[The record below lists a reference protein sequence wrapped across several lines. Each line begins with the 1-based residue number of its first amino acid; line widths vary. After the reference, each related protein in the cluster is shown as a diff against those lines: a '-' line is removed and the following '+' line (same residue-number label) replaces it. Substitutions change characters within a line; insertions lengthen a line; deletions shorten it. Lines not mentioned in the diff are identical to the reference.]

1 MAASLRAAATTRI
14 PRPSVLRGQGL
25 RRLVHAE
32 DLSKS
37 ILALDKEHRGS
48 LVQRMGELLRLEA
61 SKFTHAM
68 KEEHR
73 AELIQ
78 LKKEQLYE
86 VMALVDADSATS
98 SRDRSL
104 LKYLCTQIEPR
115 PNDPQWYD
123 NQPHGDIDVFF
134 FSLFIY
140 TIGNSYRLIPPTCR
154 RKITGTKKVSKW
166 TALVGILVINA
177 LSYCALPS
185 RPEIVEYGGYLVTVE
200 SLPLI
205 RRYQHAAER
214 AGKQDGYVGMDKQE
228 EM

>member
-25 RRLVHAE
+25 RRLVHAK

-48 LVQRMGELLRLEA
+48 LVQRMGGLLRLQA

-73 AELIQ
+73 AQLIQ

-104 LKYLCTQIEPR
+104 LKYLSTQIEPR
-115 PNDPQWYD
+115 PNDPQW
-123 NQPHGDIDVFF
+123 
-134 FSLFIY
+134 
-140 TIGNSYRLIPPTCR
+140 
-154 RKITGTKKVSKW
+154 RKITRTKKLSKW
-166 TALVGILVINA
+166 TALAGIIVINA
-177 LSYCALPS
+177 LGYCALPS
-185 RPEIVEYGGYLVTVE
+185 RPKIVEYNGYLVTVE

-214 AGKQDGYVGMDKQE
+214 AHKQDGYVGLDKQE

>member
-1 MAASLRAAATTRI
+1 MAASLRTAATTRF

-48 LVQRMGELLRLEA
+48 LVQRMGELLRLQA
-61 SKFTHAM
+61 SKFTHTM

-86 VMALVDADSATS
+86 VMAL
-98 SRDRSL
+98 
-104 LKYLCTQIEPR
+104 YLSTQIEPR
-115 PNDPQWYD
+115 PHDPQW
-123 NQPHGDIDVFF
+123 
-134 FSLFIY
+134 
-140 TIGNSYRLIPPTCR
+140 
-154 RKITGTKKVSKW
+154 RKITRTKKVTKW
-166 TALVGILVINA
+166 TALAGILVINA
-177 LSYCALPS
+177 LGYCALPS
-185 RPEIVEYGGYLVTVE
+185 GPKIGYLVTVE

-214 AGKQDGYVGMDKQE
+214 AGKRDGYQHVATSVGLDKQE

>member
-1 MAASLRAAATTRI
+1 
-14 PRPSVLRGQGL
+14 
-25 RRLVHAE
+25 
-32 DLSKS
+32 
-37 ILALDKEHRGS
+37 
-48 LVQRMGELLRLEA
+48 ELLRLEA

-115 PNDPQWYD
+115 PNDPQW
-123 NQPHGDIDVFF
+123 
-134 FSLFIY
+134 
-140 TIGNSYRLIPPTCR
+140 

>member
-37 ILALDKEHRGS
+37 ILPLDKEQRGP
-48 LVQRMGELLRLEA
+48 LVRRMGELMRLQA

-73 AELIQ
+73 AELVQ

-86 VMALVDADSATS
+86 VIALVDADSKTS
-98 SRDRSL
+98 LRDKSL
-104 LKYLCTQIEPR
+104 LKDLSTQIEPR
-115 PNDPQWYD
+115 PHDPQW
-123 NQPHGDIDVFF
+123 
-134 FSLFIY
+134 
-140 TIGNSYRLIPPTCR
+140 
-154 RKITGTKKVSKW
+154 RKITRSKKVTKW
-166 TALVGILVINA
+166 TALAGILAINA
-177 LSYCALPS
+177 LGYCALPS
-185 RPEIVEYGGYLVTVE
+185 GPEIVKYDGYLVTVE

-205 RRYQHAAER
+205 RQYQHAAER
-214 AGKQDGYVGMDKQE
+214 ARKQDGYQHVATSVGLDKQE